1 MKTSSTRA
9 LVGSLFLLI
18 VALFVTQFSGCSGDE
33 LSNPTQLIRPFALRY
48 ADGSVVY
55 PVGQP
60 IIPNEPS
67 VRGQAVSYSVEPA
80 LPPGLTLDPHTGV
93 ISGTPSSATVAT
105 IYVVKATNSQGSA
118 TGRLQIEISDHVL
131 APDGLSYPV
140 VSAIY
145 EAHQAILPNTPVT
158 TGGAIT
164 EFTVNPGLPSGLSLN
179 PQTGVI
185 SGTPL
190 VAQPATQ
197 YTVTGANSAGNVQ
210 TNISIAVQQQVVPP
224 TEPPSSAVPPTE
236 PPPVQVVPPSTVAYT
251 DAVYV
256 VGQPIVP
263 NVPTLTGGV
272 PTQFAVSPTLPA
284 GLDLDNVTGAITGV
298 PTAPQAATQY
308 TVTASNPAG
317 QAQTTLS
324 LTVTAAGTWTPSGSL
339 NNPRVTHTASLR
351 LDGTVLVAG
360 GFNTGTSR
368 APQILGAVESRTL
381 AGIWLNAQ
389 AMRAQ
394 RFLHTST
401 TLQDGRVLVVG
412 GAGASGSGVTSVEI
426 FDTQWS
432 IAAPTTV
439 AHVSHTAT
447 LLKDGRV
454 LVVGGNNGSST
465 TTAVA
470 ELYNPGTGTW
480 TQVASLNTARAAHTA
495 TLLADG
501 RVLVAGGENNTTG
514 KLASAEVYDP
524 IANTWTAVPDMSQ
537 DRAFHTASLLADGTV
552 LVAGGSSGASGFPTN
567 QVELFNPQT
576 MSWQPMPPMVT
587 RRDSHTATVMQNG
600 QVVVVGGSDPISGA
614 VPSVE
619 IFDPASGQWLAAAS
633 MANSRT
639 AHTATLLPDGR
650 LLVVGGKGADFLASS
665 EVFDISQSGTQAA
678 ANVGP

>member
-118 TGRLQIEISDHVL
+118 TGRLQIEISDRVL

-197 YTVTGANSAGNVQ
+197 YTVTGANSAGAVQ
-210 TNISIAVQQQVVPP
+210 TNISIAVEQPVVPP

-272 PTQFAVSPTLPA
+272 PTQFAVNPTLPA

-317 QAQTTLS
+317 QAQTTLT
-324 LTVTAAGTWTPSGSL
+324 LTVTAVGTWTPSGSL
-339 NNPRVTHTASLR
+339 NNPRVAHTASLR
-351 LDGTVLVAG
+351 PDGTVLVAG

-368 APQILGAVESRTL
+368 APQIMNSVESRTV
-381 AGIWLNAQ
+381 AGIWLSARSM
-389 AMRAQ
+389 ATQ

-412 GAGASGSGVTSVEI
+412 GAGASGSALTSVEL

-432 IAAPTTV
+432 AAAPTTT
-439 AHVSHTAT
+439 AHQSHTAT
-447 LLKDGRV
+447 LLDDGRV
-454 LVVGGNNGSST
+454 LVAGGFDASGRPTAIAEVYNSS
-465 TTAVA
+465 
-470 ELYNPGTGTW
+470 TGTW
-480 TQVASLNTARAAHTA
+480 TRVASLNIARANHTA

-501 RVLVAGGENNTTG
+501 RVLVAGGEDSRG
-514 KLASAEVYDP
+514 KLASAELYDP
-524 IANTWTAVPDMSQ
+524 VANTWTALPDMGQ
-537 DRAFHTASLLADGTV
+537 TRAFHTASLLADGTV
-552 LVAGGSSGASGFPTN
+552 LVAGGGTGDSGLPTN
-567 QVELFNPQT
+567 AVELFNPQT
-576 MSWQPMPPMVT
+576 MSWQPMPPMVI

-600 QVVVVGGSDPISGA
+600 QVVVAGGTGITTNPVS
-614 VPSVE
+614 SVE
-619 IFDPASGQWLAAAS
+619 IFDPASRQWLPAAS
-633 MANSRT
+633 MATSRS

-650 LLVVGGKGADFLASS
+650 LLVVGGKGASFLGSS
-665 EVFDISQSGTQAA
+665 EVFNISQSGTQAA
-678 ANVGP
+678 SSTGP